1 MAEPRLH
8 ERSTLLDGAEIEGL
22 WAPAGVYLNTA
33 SYGLPPRPAVEA
45 VQQVIAEW
53 QGGRS
58 PWETWTQEVGVARE
72 RFARLVGCLP
82 DEVATGA
89 TVSEFAGLVAASLP
103 GGARV
108 VVPEIEFTSNLF
120 PWLVQAGR
128 LEIATVPLEGLAEA
142 IDERTT
148 LVTVSAV
155 QSSNGRVADLAA
167 IAEACRAHDALL
179 FVDATQ
185 ACGWLPLADHD
196 YDFLVCHS
204 YKWLLSPRGATFF
217 VVRKE
222 RLEELQPI
230 HASWWAGDDPYGAY
244 YGPPLR
250 LAENARRFD
259 TSPAWFSWVGAAPAL
274 EVLERIGTERI
285 HAHNVE
291 LANRFRAGL
300 DLEPGDSAIVSVD
313 VEDGAA
319 KLERAGIRAAVRAGG
334 LRLSFHLYNTPG
346 DVDAALAALL

>member
-1 MAEPRLH
+1 VAVGQTAHIPQAEL
-8 ERSTLLDGAEIEGL
+8 EGL
-22 WAPAGVYLNTA
+22 WEPAHVYLNTA

-45 VQQVIAEW
+45 VERVIEEW
-53 QGGRS
+53 RGGRT

-72 RFARLVGCLP
+72 RFARLVGCRP
-82 DEVATGA
+82 EEVATGA
-89 TVSEFAGLVAASLP
+89 TVSEFVGLVAASLP
-103 GGARV
+103 DGARV
-108 VVPEIEFTSNLF
+108 AVPEVEFTSNLF
-120 PWLVQAGR
+120 PWLVHAER
-128 LEIATVPLEGLAEA
+128 LDVVTVPLDGLADA
-142 IDERTT
+142 VDEQTT
-148 LVTVSAV
+148 LVAVSAV

-167 IAEACRAHDALL
+167 IAEACRAHHARL

-196 YDFLVCHS
+196 YDFLVAHS

-222 RLEELQPI
+222 RLDELKPL

-250 LAENARRFD
+250 LAGNARRFD

-274 EVLERIGTERI
+274 EALERIGIERI
-285 HAHNVE
+285 HAHDVE
-291 LANRFRAGL
+291 LANRFRAGME
-300 DLEPGDSAIVSVD
+300 LEPADSAIVSVD
-313 VEDGAA
+313 VENGPE

-334 LRLSFHLYNTPG
+334 LRVSFHVYNTAD
-346 DVDAALAALL
+346 DVDAALDALR

>member
-1 MAEPRLH
+1 VAVGQTALIPR
-8 ERSTLLDGAEIEGL
+8 GEIEGL
-22 WAPAGVYLNTA
+22 WEPANVYLNTA

-45 VQQVIAEW
+45 VQRVLAEW

-72 RFARLVGCLP
+72 RFARLVGCRP

-89 TVSEFAGLVAASLP
+89 TVSEFTGLVAASLP
-103 GGARV
+103 DGARV
-108 VVPEIEFTSNLF
+108 VVPEVEFTSNLF
-120 PWLVQAGR
+120 PWLVHAGR
-128 LEIATVPLEGLAEA
+128 LEVATVPLEGLAEA
-142 IDERTT
+142 IDAHTT
-148 LVTVSAV
+148 LVAVSAV
-155 QSSNGRVADLAA
+155 QSSNGQLADLAA
-167 IAEACRAHDALL
+167 VAEACRAHDARL

-196 YDFLVCHS
+196 YDFLVAHS

-222 RLEELQPI
+222 RLDELKPL

-274 EVLERIGTERI
+274 ETLEGIGVERI
-285 HAHNVE
+285 HGHNVE
-291 LANRFRAGL
+291 LANRFRAGME
-300 DLEPGDSAIVSVD
+300 LEPGNSAIVSVD
-313 VEDGAA
+313 VENGAE
-319 KLERAGIRAAVRAGG
+319 KLERAGIRGAVRAGG
-334 LRLSFHLYNTPG
+334 LRVSFHVYNTAD
-346 DVDAALAALL
+346 DVDAALDALR